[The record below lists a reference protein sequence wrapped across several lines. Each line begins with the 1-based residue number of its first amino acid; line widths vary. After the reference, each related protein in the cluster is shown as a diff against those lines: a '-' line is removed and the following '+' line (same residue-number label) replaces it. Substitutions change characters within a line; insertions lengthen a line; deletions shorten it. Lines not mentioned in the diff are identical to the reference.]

1 MQNSDPEND
10 DQNGKG
16 INNYAKY
23 SGIAFQMIAII
34 CVFSYAGYRIDK
46 AAGHTTQWVTA
57 IFSLI
62 GVFLSMYIIIRSL
75 KA

>member
-10 DQNGKG
+10 DPNGKG

-57 IFSLI
+57 VLSLI